1 MSILSSFVSGF
12 QKSHSFSCMTIRNA
26 RTCVSKS
33 DVITLPV
40 FFWPLY
46 SKKIKILL
54 WIFLSGLCVCML
66 ITHILFLW
74 ISWKIWIMCATIYEK
89 WNKEFWV
96 LGDKIGNITNLICSL
111 CRTCNV
117 WRFSI
122 AFHFRTEDS
131 SSLPAF
137 AVFFLP
143 KMAKHD
149 VTKTQFSQKISR
161 QNFLSFWRQTSNWCW
176 GRY

>member
-1 MSILSSFVSGF
+1 MYVDNTHSVFMDILKNLNNV
-12 QKSHSFSCMTIRNA
+12 CN
-26 RTCVSKS
+26 
-33 DVITLPV
+33 
-40 FFWPLY
+40 Y
-46 SKKIKILL
+46 L
-54 WIFLSGLCVCML
+54 WKM
-66 ITHILFLW
+66 
-74 ISWKIWIMCATIYEK
+74 
-89 WNKEFWV
+89 EFWV

-137 AVFFLP
+137 AVFLP

-149 VTKTQFSQKISR
+149 VTKTQFSRKILDWIFWTFGGNRQIDAGEGTVLKVSR
-161 QNFLSFWRQTSNWCW
+161 RYLPPVFSYRENPAGGRICPPPPPPPAGCVLTNVANFFKKHQLCAKNSHVWN
-176 GRY
+176 

>member
-1 MSILSSFVSGF
+1 MSLLSSFVSGF
-12 QKSHSFSCMTIRNA
+12 QKSPYFSCMTIRNA

-40 FFWPLY
+40 FLAIAQQENKDIALNFFKRVVCLY
-46 SKKIKILL
+46 VDNTHSVFMDILKNLNNVCNYL
-54 WIFLSGLCVCML
+54 WKM
-66 ITHILFLW
+66 
-74 ISWKIWIMCATIYEK
+74 
-89 WNKEFWV
+89 EFWV